1 METHVKIS
9 EITTT
14 GELREFMT
22 TPTNKL
28 VELMSELE
36 GDIMV
41 LGGAGK
47 VGPELV
53 ETIVRANREAGARRT
68 VHVADLF
75 PDGGALPPERIKKLG
90 AKVIRGDLTNR
101 AFIQSLPDV
110 PNVIYMVGLKFGS
123 SGDWR
128 RAFHLNGILPYLVGE
143 RFGTSSIVVFCSSN
157 PYPHT
162 RPAQRGSK
170 ETDQLEPQGV
180 YGWGIVARES
190 AFATTQ
196 LDSPAQKLCFYRLAY
211 AQHLG
216 YGVLVDLARMV
227 QSGEPISLAVPAVNL
242 ISQRD
247 AIDVAIRALGLC
259 DNPPLVLNVAGPI
272 VAVRN
277 IVERIGKLMGRKP
290 KLADEEGEACVLVDD
305 SHCVELL
312 GPYRDGVDEMI
323 EAAAKWVASGGEY
336 WDKPTL
342 FGRLQHVY

>member
-1 METHVKIS
+1 MRITEV
-9 EITTT
+9 TTT
-14 GELREFMT
+14 DELRDFMT
-22 TPTNKL
+22 TPTDKL
-28 VELMSELE
+28 VAFMERQD
-36 GDIMV
+36 GDVMV

-53 ETIVRANREAGARRT
+53 ETMVRANREAGAKGT

-75 PDGGALPPERIKKLG
+75 PDGGAVSPEQIKQLG
-90 AKVIRGDLTNR
+90 AEVIRGDLTDR
-101 AFIQSLPDV
+101 AFLQSLPDV
-110 PNVIYMVGLKFGS
+110 PNVIYMVGLKFVS

-143 RFGTSSIVVFCSSN
+143 RFATSSIVVFCSSN

-162 RPAQRGSK
+162 PPAQGGSK
-170 ETDQLEPQGV
+170 ETDGLDPQGV

-196 LDSPAQKLCFYRLAY
+196 LNSPAQKLCFYRLAY

-227 QSGEPISLAVPAVNL
+227 RSGEPMSLAVPAVNL

-259 DNPPLVLNVAGPI
+259 ANPPLVLNVAGPI
-272 VAVRN
+272 TRVRD
-277 IVERIGKLMGRKP
+277 IARRMGELMGREP
-290 KLADEEGEACVLVDD
+290 EIADEEGDACVLANDALCID
-305 SHCVELL
+305 LL
-312 GPYRDGVDEMI
+312 GPYRDGADEMI
-323 EAAAKWVASGGEY
+323 EAAAKWVRGGGEY

-342 FGRLQHVY
+342 FGRLKHVY